1 MKVTQEKLPDSQ
13 IGLEIEISGEITQK
27 TYENV
32 IQNLARSIQLP
43 GFRKGKIPRQVLIQR
58 IGIKRLKAEALEKVI
73 QDGLNQAIKAE
84 DIQSLG
90 NYKLIS
96 NFDEL
101 VESYEPGQ
109 TLTFNASIDVP
120 PTVTLG
126 DYKNLTVTA
135 EESVFD
141 PQVVEDWLSD
151 KQKEQATLVPVEDRG
166 AELGDVAIVDYSAV
180 SADSQ
185 EPLEDVQGTDLR
197 VDMEEGK
204 FISGMV
210 EGIVG
215 MKPGDT
221 KELPLTF
228 PADYPVEDLASKEVI
243 FTIILKE
250 LKEKELPEL
259 DDDFAQEVSEYET
272 LEELKAT
279 LEERYRSQ
287 SEKEAKDNIH
297 SALVAA
303 LVKDAEFDIP
313 DTLIQ
318 QEITDIL
325 TQTFAQMEQM
335 GINVRQLFTQENLPK
350 MRDNARPDAIA
361 RLKNTLAIAKVA
373 ELEKIEL
380 EASAVKNRMGEI
392 LRQISRQ
399 EVDME
404 RLEEIVR
411 EELLTAKTLDW
422 LQENSQVNLVP
433 KGSLTEDEESAA
445 ESSASNTI
453 DVEAISEEE

>member
-13 IGLEIEISGEITQK
+13 IGLEIEVSGETTQK

-32 IQNLARSIQLP
+32 VQNLARSIQLP
-43 GFRKGKIPRQVLIQR
+43 GFRKGKIPRPVLIQR
-58 IGIKRLKAEALEKVI
+58 IGTKRIKAEALEQVI
-73 QDGLNQAIKAE
+73 QKGLDEAIKNE
-84 DIQSLG
+84 EIQSLG

-101 VESYEPGQ
+101 VDSYEPGQ
-109 TLTFNASIDVP
+109 ALTFAASIDVP

-126 DYKNLTVTA
+126 DYKNLSVTA
-135 EESVFD
+135 EESAFD
-141 PQVVEDWLSD
+141 PGLVEEWLSE

-166 AELGDVAIVDYSAV
+166 ADFGDVVIVDYSAV
-180 SADSQ
+180 SAETG
-185 EPLEDVQGTDLR
+185 EPLEDVAGVDLQ
-197 VDMEEGK
+197 VDMESGK

-228 PADYPVEDLASKEVI
+228 PGDYPVEELANKDVVFTIVVKEV
-243 FTIILKE
+243 KG
-250 LKEKELPEL
+250 KELPEL

-272 LEELKAT
+272 LEELRAT

-287 SEKEAKDNIH
+287 SDKEVKDNIH
-297 SALVAA
+297 GAIIAA
-303 LVKDAEFDIP
+303 LVEDAEFDIP
-313 DTLIQ
+313 ETLIQ
-318 QEITDIL
+318 QEITDVL

-335 GINVRQLFTQENLPK
+335 GINVRQLFNQENLPK

-380 EASAVKNRMGEI
+380 ETGALQNRIDEI
-392 LRQISRQ
+392 LQQISRK

-404 RLEEIVR
+404 RLREIVT

-422 LQENSQVNLVP
+422 LQENCEVNLVP
-433 KGSLTEDEESAA
+433 KGSLSQEDESPTIIMGG
-445 ESSASNTI
+445 NTI
-453 DVEAISEEE
+453 DVEATTEEE